1 MYNKNNEHQIFFL
14 CILIV
19 NPIVLLFVTTI
30 LRSCCSLFVNS
41 LLFDQYPF
49 LLFLLDER
57 VTLRDLRTT
66 NALLE
71 APFVALVFFV

>member
-14 CILIV
+14 YNLIV
-19 NPIVLLFVTTI
+19 NPIVLSFVTTI